1 MKRGTPQNPFHLL
14 LVEDNPGDVDLMV
27 EGLRETSV
35 PHTLS
40 VASDGIEAL
49 AYLRC
54 EGAHAQ
60 ACPPD
65 LVLLDLNVPKMDGRE
80 VLAEIRR
87 DEALQHLV
95 VVVLTSSEAE
105 RDLLQAYRTLANCYV
120 SKPVDLQ
127 EFLSLI
133 QSLARFWFTV
143 AKLPPRVG

>member
-27 EGLRETSV
+27 EGLSETPV
-35 PHTLS
+35 AHTLA
-40 VASDGIEAL
+40 VAADGVEAL
-49 AYLRC
+49 AYLRR
-54 EGAHAQ
+54 EGPHAQ
-60 ACPPD
+60 APPPD

-127 EFLSLI
+127 EFLSLV
-133 QSLARFWFTV
+133 QALARFWFTV
-143 AKLPPRVG
+143 ARLPPRVG